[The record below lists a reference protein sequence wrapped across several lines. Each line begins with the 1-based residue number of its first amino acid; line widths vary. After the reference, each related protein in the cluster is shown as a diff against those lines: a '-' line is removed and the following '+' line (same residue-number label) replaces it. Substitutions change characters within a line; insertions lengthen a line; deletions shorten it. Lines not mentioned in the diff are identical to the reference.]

1 MHSLKCTLCG
11 EIARPQFEALAAEE
25 TGNLFSVL
33 TCPVCFLGHTIPQP
47 EDLASYYTNYQGGPS
62 TDFCTKRRLGFVR
75 AALRNVPDG
84 GTLLDVGCG
93 DGHFLKAARKL
104 GWKVAGTELNPEP
117 ARAAGLEVSSSLID
131 LKHLAPVDC
140 ITLWHSL
147 EHLRNPLSSISELVT
162 FLKPGGTVVA
172 AVPNAQ
178 GWQARFFGPKWL
190 HLDIPRHLFH
200 FGPASLK
207 RLLEGAGLI
216 VKRTWH
222 QEFEY
227 DLFGWSISTINS
239 IRKKKFGPLT
249 SQRQKLTPR
258 AAADLGLLMAFSC
271 LAVPLVAAGSITGCG
286 GTVVMAAQ
294 KELEMT

>member
-1 MHSLKCTLCG
+1 MPSLNCNLCG
-11 EIARPQFEALAAEE
+11 EIVRLRFEAPAAGENGE
-25 TGNLFSVL
+25 RFSVVA
-33 TCPVCFLGHTIPQP
+33 CPVCFLGQTIPQP
-47 EDLASYYTNYQGGPS
+47 EDLAPYYTNYQGGPS

-75 AALRNVPDG
+75 AALGNVPDG

-93 DGHFLKAARKL
+93 EGHFLKAARKL

-117 ARAAGLEVSSSLID
+117 ARAAGLEVSSSLGG
-131 LKHLAPVDC
+131 LEHLAPFDC

-147 EHLRNPLSSISELVT
+147 EHLRNPVDSISELRS
-162 FLKPGGTVVA
+162 LLRSGGTLVA

-178 GWQARFFGPKWL
+178 GWQARVFGPKWL

-200 FGPASLK
+200 FGPATLK

-216 VKRTWH
+216 VRQTWH

-227 DLFGWSISTINS
+227 DLFGWSISAINS
-239 IRKKKFGPLT
+239 MRKRKFGPLT
-249 SQRQKLTPR
+249 SQRQKLTPG
-258 AAADLGLLMAFSC
+258 AAMDLGLLMTLSC
-271 LAVPLVAAGSITGCG
+271 LAMPLVAAGSVTGRG

-294 KELEMT
+294 KPRVT